1 MIQYTLLREK
11 RQEKNIELGN
21 LVADRTIE
29 VHSYESIIYIFFK
42 KNYCACEIGRNCGSP
57 SSRTSAD
64 AHT

>member
-29 VHSYESIIYIFFK
+29 VHFYESIIYIKK

>member
-29 VHSYESIIYIFFK
+29 VHSYESIIYI
-42 KNYCACEIGRNCGSP
+42 
-57 SSRTSAD
+57 
-64 AHT
+64 